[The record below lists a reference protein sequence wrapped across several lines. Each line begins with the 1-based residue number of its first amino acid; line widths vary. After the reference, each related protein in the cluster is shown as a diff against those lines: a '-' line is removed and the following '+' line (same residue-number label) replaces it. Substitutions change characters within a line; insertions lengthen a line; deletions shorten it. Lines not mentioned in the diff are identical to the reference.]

1 MHVSYN
7 KYNHRFEILKVI
19 YMFNCI
25 KSIQKLLNKF
35 RDKYLEMKIDLK
47 NEKEELKNPLL

>member
-35 RDKYLEMKIDLK
+35 RDKYLEMKIYLK
-47 NEKEELKNPLL
+47 NEKEELEKEA